1 MNEHKK
7 KIKLNKLIMLYLK
20 LYYKKKHFLFNIL
33 FLINQINVFLQCKS
47 IEITISKRSV

>member
-1 MNEHKK
+1 MFH
-7 KIKLNKLIMLYLK
+7 LK
-20 LYYKKKHFLFNIL
+20 LYYKKKQFFLNIL